1 MVDGRGNNSM
11 RLAEVKVL
19 EHPTLKVPY
28 EMLNKKFR
36 SSQKTLDRELAHF
49 CSSASDLESS
59 LHHSSVTVADVSRLL
74 GSVTDRLRAL
84 KRKSEESICDELQS
98 AELCRRR
105 LQHLMEYGSQSAGLL
120 SQWKRQRLDRL
131 LVDHFVR
138 CGFYELAVNLARHS
152 QIEPL
157 TNIDIFLVA
166 SQVENSLRRKDT
178 GPALAWC
185 YDNKSKLRKGRSKL
199 ELRLR
204 QQEFI
209 ELVRAERRIEAV
221 MHARKH
227 LSNMDDYQGEDI
239 QSCMALLAF
248 PVDTDIAPYC
258 DLFSERR
265 WHQLIAEFREEN
277 FRIYQLSSV
286 SVFRTVLQDGLAALK
301 THQCYRQ
308 DGQGNPDCP
317 VCQPPLNELAR
328 PLPFSHCTQSR
339 LLCALSGKPIDEHNP
354 PMVLPNGNVYGRLA
368 LQGLAADMK
377 GRVIC
382 PRTQEVYPDSQLEK
396 VFVM

>member
-248 PVDTDIAPYC
+248 PVDTGAAGTGGRH
-258 DLFSERR
+258 EGAR
-265 WHQLIAEFREEN
+265 H
-277 FRIYQLSSV
+277 LSAH
-286 SVFRTVLQDGLAALK
+286 TGGLPGLAAGEGVRHVTSVRRLRSGSDRAR
-301 THQCYRQ
+301 HWAHRPGASQAE
-308 DGQGNPDCP
+308 
-317 VCQPPLNELAR
+317 PPR
-328 PLPFSHCTQSR
+328 VWSPS
-339 LLCALSGKPIDEHNP
+339 ALSIRFYQRS
-354 PMVLPNGNVYGRLA
+354 MYA
-368 LQGLAADMK
+368 L
-377 GRVIC
+377 
-382 PRTQEVYPDSQLEK
+382 
-396 VFVM
+396 

>member
-1 MVDGRGNNSM
+1 MM
-11 RLAEVKVL
+11 RCAGEGTVRIR
-19 EHPTLKVPY
+19 VP
-28 EMLNKKFR
+28 E
-36 SSQKTLDRELAHF
+36 
-49 CSSASDLESS
+49 
-59 LHHSSVTVADVSRLL
+59 
-74 GSVTDRLRAL
+74 
-84 KRKSEESICDELQS
+84 SEESICDELQS

-248 PVDTDIAPYC
+248 PVDTD
-258 DLFSERR
+258 
-265 WHQLIAEFREEN
+265 
-277 FRIYQLSSV
+277 
-286 SVFRTVLQDGLAALK
+286 
-301 THQCYRQ
+301 
-308 DGQGNPDCP
+308 GQ
-317 VCQPPLNELAR
+317 R
-328 PLPFSHCTQSR
+328 S
-339 LLCALSGKPIDEHNP
+339 
-354 PMVLPNGNVYGRLA
+354 
-368 LQGLAADMK
+368 ADMDIVQLQ
-377 GRVIC
+377 RETTDL
-382 PRTQEVYPDSQLEK
+382 RRRLQQLELSDDRQQQENRLTTLI
-396 VFVM
+396 FSGPSLQ